1 LRRQAQRQRG
11 SLLPEQIMKKTVTYI
26 LVADGARARLY
37 VNQGVGK
44 GMQPVSGA
52 THKAD
57 LHHHD
62 RDILS
67 DKPGRAYNS
76 VGQGRSAM
84 EPQTEWHRFEK
95 HKFAR
100 EMAKVLDAAAAN
112 KVFDRL
118 VLVAPPATLGDLR
131 MELGEA
137 TRRMVTAELAKD
149 LTRHAEQELPQHLG
163 AVLAV

>member
-1 LRRQAQRQRG
+1 
-11 SLLPEQIMKKTVTYI
+11 MKKTVTYI

-37 VNQGVGK
+37 ANYGVGK
-44 GMQPVSGA
+44 GLQPVSGA

-62 RDILS
+62 REILS
-67 DKPGRAYNS
+67 DKPGRAFNS
-76 VGQGRSAM
+76 VGEGRSAM
-84 EPQTEWHRFEK
+84 EPQTEWQRFEK

-112 KVFDRL
+112 KAFDRL
-118 VLVAPPATLGDLR
+118 ILVAPPATLGDLR
-131 MELGEA
+131 TELGDA
-137 TRRMVTAELAKD
+137 TRKMVTAELPKD
-149 LTRHAEQELPQHLG
+149 LTRHAERELPQHLD

>member
-1 LRRQAQRQRG
+1 
-11 SLLPEQIMKKTVTYI
+11 MKKTVTYI

-37 VNQGVGK
+37 ANHGVGK
-44 GMQPVSGA
+44 GLQPVSGA

-76 VGQGRSAM
+76 VGAGRSAM

-100 EMAKVLDAAAAN
+100 EMAKVLDAAAAS
-112 KVFDRL
+112 KSFDRL
-118 VLVAPPATLGDLR
+118 ILVAPPATLGDLR
-131 MELGEA
+131 TELGDA
-137 TRRMVTAELAKD
+137 TRKMVTAELPKD
-149 LTRHAEQELPQHLG
+149 LTRHAEHELPQHLA

>member
-1 LRRQAQRQRG
+1 
-11 SLLPEQIMKKTVTYI
+11 MKKTVTYI

-37 VNQGVGK
+37 ANHGVGK
-44 GMQPVSGA
+44 GLQPVSGA
-52 THKAD
+52 THRAD

-62 RDILS
+62 REILA

-100 EMAKVLDAAAAN
+100 EMAKVLDSAAAN
-112 KVFDRL
+112 KAFDRL
-118 VLVAPPATLGDLR
+118 ILVAPPATLGDLR
-131 MELGEA
+131 TELGDA
-137 TRRMVTAELAKD
+137 TRKMVTAELPKD
-149 LTRHAEQELPQHLG
+149 LTRHAEQELPQHLA

>member
-1 LRRQAQRQRG
+1 MR
-11 SLLPEQIMKKTVTYI
+11 KTVTYI

-44 GMQPVSGA
+44 GLQPVSGA

-76 VGQGRSAM
+76 VGEGRSAM

-100 EMAKVLDAAAAN
+100 EMAKLLDAAAAG
-112 KVFDRL
+112 KAFDRL
-118 VLVAPPATLGDLR
+118 ILVAPPATLGDLR

-137 TRRMVTAELAKD
+137 TRRMVAAELPKD
-149 LTRHAEQELPQHLG
+149 LTRHAEQELPEHL
-163 AVLAV
+163 ASVLAL

>member
-1 LRRQAQRQRG
+1 
-11 SLLPEQIMKKTVTYI
+11 MKKTVTYI

-44 GMQPVSGA
+44 GLQPVSGA

-76 VGQGRSAM
+76 VGQARSAM

-112 KVFDRL
+112 KAFDRL

-137 TRRMVTAELAKD
+137 TRKMVTAELAKD
-149 LTRHAEQELPQHLG
+149 LTRHAEQELPQHLE

>member
-1 LRRQAQRQRG
+1 
-11 SLLPEQIMKKTVTYI
+11 MKKTVTYI

-37 VNQGVGK
+37 ANHGVGK
-44 GMQPVSGA
+44 GLQPVSGA

-76 VGQGRSAM
+76 VGAGRSAM

-100 EMAKVLDAAAAN
+100 EMAKVLDAAAAS
-112 KVFDRL
+112 KSFDRL
-118 VLVAPPATLGDLR
+118 ILVAPPATLGDLR
-131 MELGEA
+131 TELGDA
-137 TRRMVTAELAKD
+137 TRKMVTAELPKD

>member
-1 LRRQAQRQRG
+1 
-11 SLLPEQIMKKTVTYI
+11 MKKTVTYI

-37 VNQGVGK
+37 ANQGVGK
-44 GMQPVSGA
+44 GLQPVSGA
-52 THKAD
+52 THRAD

-62 RDILS
+62 RDILA
-67 DKPGRAYNS
+67 DRPGRTFNS

-112 KVFDRL
+112 KAFDRL
-118 VLVAPPATLGDLR
+118 ILVAPPATLGDLR
-131 MELGEA
+131 TELADA
-137 TRRMVTAELAKD
+137 TRKMVTAELPKD

-163 AVLAV
+163 TVLAV

>member
-1 LRRQAQRQRG
+1 
-11 SLLPEQIMKKTVTYI
+11 MKKTVTYV

-37 VNQGVGK
+37 ANHGVGK
-44 GMQPVSGA
+44 GLQPVSGA
-52 THKAD
+52 THRAD

-62 RDILS
+62 REILA

-100 EMAKVLDAAAAN
+100 EMARVLDSAAAN
-112 KVFDRL
+112 KAFDRL
-118 VLVAPPATLGDLR
+118 ILVAPPATLGDLR
-131 MELGEA
+131 TELGDA
-137 TRRMVTAELAKD
+137 TRKMVTAELPKD

>member
-1 LRRQAQRQRG
+1 
-11 SLLPEQIMKKTVTYI
+11 MKKTVTYV

-37 VNQGVGK
+37 ANHGVGK
-44 GMQPVSGA
+44 GLQPVSGV

-62 RDILS
+62 REILA
-67 DKPGRAYNS
+67 DKPGRAFSS
-76 VGQGRSAM
+76 VGKGRSAM
-84 EPQTEWHRFEK
+84 EPQTEWHRYEK

-112 KVFDRL
+112 KAFDRL
-118 VLVAPPATLGDLR
+118 ILIAPPATLGDLR
-131 MELGEA
+131 MELSDT
-137 TRRMVTAELAKD
+137 TRKMVTAELPKD

>member
-1 LRRQAQRQRG
+1 
-11 SLLPEQIMKKTVTYI
+11 MKKTVTYI

-37 VNQGVGK
+37 VNNGVGK

-62 RDILS
+62 RDILT
-67 DKPGRAYNS
+67 DKPGRAFNS
-76 VGQGRSAM
+76 VGEGRSAM

-100 EMAKVLDAAAAN
+100 EMARVLDAAAAN
-112 KVFDRL
+112 KAFDRL
-118 VLVAPPATLGDLR
+118 ILIAPPATLGDLR
-131 MELGEA
+131 TELSDA
-137 TRRMVTAELAKD
+137 TRKMVTAELPKD
-149 LTRHAEQELPQHLG
+149 LTRHSEQELPQHLEP
-163 AVLAV
+163 VLAV

>member
-1 LRRQAQRQRG
+1 MR
-11 SLLPEQIMKKTVTYI
+11 KTVTYI

-37 VNQGVGK
+37 ANHGVGK
-44 GMQPVSGA
+44 GLQPVSGA

-67 DKPGRAYNS
+67 DKPGRAFNS
-76 VGQGRSAM
+76 IGQGRSAM

-100 EMAKVLDAAAAN
+100 EMAKVLDAAAAS
-112 KVFDRL
+112 KSFDRL
-118 VLVAPPATLGDLR
+118 ILVAPPATLGDLR
-131 MELGEA
+131 TELGDA
-137 TRRMVTAELAKD
+137 TRKMVTAELPKD

>member
-1 LRRQAQRQRG
+1 
-11 SLLPEQIMKKTVTYI
+11 MKKTVTYV

-37 VNQGVGK
+37 ANHGVGK
-44 GMQPVSGA
+44 GLQPVSGA

-67 DKPGRAYNS
+67 DKPGRAFNS

-100 EMAKVLDAAAAN
+100 EMAKVLDSAAAS
-112 KVFDRL
+112 KSFDRL
-118 VLVAPPATLGDLR
+118 ILVAPPATLGDLR
-131 MELGEA
+131 TELGDA
-137 TRRMVTAELAKD
+137 TRKMVTAELPKD
-149 LTRHAEQELPQHLG
+149 LTRHAEQELPQHLA

>member
-1 LRRQAQRQRG
+1 
-11 SLLPEQIMKKTVTYI
+11 MKKTVTYI

-37 VNQGVGK
+37 VNHGVGK
-44 GMQPVSGA
+44 GLQPVSGA

-62 RDILS
+62 RDILA

-76 VGQGRSAM
+76 VGEGRSAM

-100 EMAKVLDAAAAN
+100 EMAKVLDAAAAG
-112 KVFDRL
+112 KAFDRL

-131 MELGEA
+131 TELSDV
-137 TRRMVTAELAKD
+137 TRKMVTAELPKD
-149 LTRHAEQELPQHLG
+149 LTRHAEQELPAHLEG
-163 AVLAV
+163 VLAL

>member
-1 LRRQAQRQRG
+1 
-11 SLLPEQIMKKTVTYI
+11 MKKTVTYI

-37 VNQGVGK
+37 ANHGVGK
-44 GMQPVSGA
+44 GLHPVSGA

-62 RDILS
+62 REILT
-67 DKPGRAYNS
+67 DKPGRSYNS
-76 VGQGRSAM
+76 VGQNRSAM

-100 EMAKVLDAAAAN
+100 EMAKVLDAAAAT
-112 KVFDRL
+112 KSFDRL
-118 VLVAPPATLGDLR
+118 ILVAPPATLGDLR
-131 MELGEA
+131 MELGDA
-137 TRRMVTAELAKD
+137 TRKMVTAELPKD
-149 LTRHAEQELPQHLG
+149 LTRHAEQELPQHLS